1 MTNHEMSLVD
11 HLEELRR
18 RLIYSA
24 LAFLV
29 ATAAA
34 YYFSE
39 EILKFLLRPARPFLE
54 SGRGELVFREVGE
67 AFMLQLRIAIYS
79 GLALST
85 PVLLYQAIA
94 FVLPALEPAE
104 QRLLFIVLPAFV
116 VLFLIGV
123 LFAYFVFLPFTVQFF
138 STFTIAGL
146 KSLIS
151 AGALIEFSLN
161 FVLPFGFLF
170 ELPLLI
176 GVLTRLGLITPAFLA
191 RNRKYAVLA
200 IFIIAAFLT
209 PPDVISQIMMA
220 LPMLALYEG
229 SIWVSR
235 MIKPRERAGASR

>member
-1 MTNHEMSLVD
+1 MADQEMSLVD

-29 ATAAA
+29 GTIVA
-34 YYFSE
+34 YSFSE

-54 SGRGELVFREVGE
+54 SGRGEVVFREVGE
-67 AFMLQLRIAIYS
+67 AFMLQLRIAIYA
-79 GLALST
+79 GLVLSS
-85 PVLLYQAIA
+85 PVFLYQAIA
-94 FVLPALEPAE
+94 FVLPALEPGE
-104 QRLLFIVLPAFV
+104 RRLLFIVLPSFV
-116 VLFLIGV
+116 VLFVTGV

-138 STFTIAGL
+138 SEFTVAGL

-161 FVLPFGFLF
+161 FVLPFGVLF
-170 ELPLLI
+170 ELPLLVA
-176 GVLTRLGLITPAFLA
+176 VLTRLGLVSPQALA
-191 RNRKYAVLA
+191 RNRKFAILA
-200 IFIIAAFLT
+200 IFIVAALLT
-209 PPDVISQIMMA
+209 PPDVISQTMMA

-235 MIKPRERAGASR
+235 LIKPRERGGGN